1 MDEATKVLIVEDSRI
16 QAKIMSDHV
25 RDRLPY
31 EVIIAETLAET
42 REILDQEGKN
52 IFVAV
57 LDLHLPDDPGGEIV
71 ALAASK
77 GVPSVV
83 MTSSFNEELRQKLL
97 EQNVVDYFLKTMAEV
112 RAMEDLIERLH
123 KNLSVKV
130 LVVDDSKLARN
141 RIVTLLTNQNYQT
154 VEAENGKEALKVMEA
169 DPEVRMVITDYNMPQ
184 MDGFQLITELRKTKQ
199 KNQLAI
205 IGVSG
210 ADGKQTARFLKIG
223 ANDFLQKP
231 VQAEE
236 FYCRANQQM
245 DIQDMMRLCME
256 LRQKNG

>member
-31 EVIIAETLAET
+31 EVVISETLAET
-42 REILDQEGKN
+42 RDILEAEGDS

-57 LDLHLPDDPGGEIV
+57 LDLNLPDDPGGEIV

-77 GVPSVV
+77 NVPSVV
-83 MTSSFNEELRQKLL
+83 MTSSFDEEVRQKLL

-112 RAMEDLIERLH
+112 RAMEELIERLH

-141 RIVTLLTNQNYQT
+141 RILTLLKNQNYRT

-169 DPEVRMVITDYNMPQ
+169 DPDVRMVITDYNMPE
-184 MDGFQLITELRKTKQ
+184 MDGFELITELRKTRP
-199 KNQLAI
+199 KNQLAV
-205 IGVSG
+205 IGISG

-236 FYCRANQQM
+236 FYCRVNQQM
-245 DIQDMMRLCME
+245 DIQDMMLQCME
-256 LRQKNG
+256 LREKIG

>member
-71 ALAASK
+71 TLAASK

-154 VEAENGKEALKVMEA
+154 VEAENGKEAMKVMEA

-184 MDGFQLITELRKTKQ
+184 MDGFELITELRKTKQ

-236 FYCRANQQM
+236 FYCRVNQQM
-245 DIQDMMRLCME
+245 DIQDMMRLCLE